1 MRAEQGDWLFDG
13 LETEQGAVLF
23 DDSRFLNGFDDGH
36 GADVEQRRVARVGG
50 DDDIV
55 QIHAKSMG
63 DNVFGHSE
71 IIVRR
76 AASQDD
82 VAFRRPDVACEHI
95 YGQLLR
101 LVRPFDFPSCVRW
114 SRLKM
119 ERGGIAFFVS
129 CGACDIKRRGERRLT
144 NVRRPVV
151 GSHRHIDGNGVELAL
166 TCL

>member
-1 MRAEQGDWLFDG
+1 MGAEEGDRLFDS

-23 DDSRFLNGFDDGH
+23 DDSRFLDGFDDGH

-55 QIHAKSMG
+55 QIHAKPMG

-71 IIVRR
+71 IVVRR
-76 AASQDD
+76 AAAQDD
-82 VAFRRPDVACEHI
+82 VAFCCPDVACEYI
-95 YGQLLR
+95 DGELFG
-101 LVRPFDFPSCVRW
+101 LVCPFDFPSCVRR